1 MSYNKEQTT
10 FIEVNKVDFSALKFS
25 NTKQTAG
32 RRFLNMYYLKKNL
45 GLKLPKLRIPFD
57 TKVSNYGQ
65 LEVNFSLGDNQE
77 LIKKIKDLDSKMV
90 VFAEEN
96 NWHNGECEYTPMLK
110 LSKNNAFPPTIRI
123 KIPLKND
130 TIEAKFFDSEKVQ
143 LSIKNSDDVCNLLVK
158 GTHALSAIQCLGI
171 WFNADR
177 WGLTWKVCQIR
188 LEKIGKREVLEDS
201 CFMSD
206 SDNSIDSDTELLIQD
221 EDE

>member
-1 MSYNKEQTT
+1 
-10 FIEVNKVDFSALKFS
+10 
-25 NTKQTAG
+25 
-32 RRFLNMYYLKKNL
+32 
-45 GLKLPKLRIPFD
+45 
-57 TKVSNYGQ
+57 
-65 LEVNFSLGDNQE
+65 
-77 LIKKIKDLDSKMV
+77 
-90 VFAEEN
+90 
-96 NWHNGECEYTPMLK
+96 MLK

-158 GTHALSAIQCLGI
+158 GTSALSAIECVGV